1 VFRET
6 TRGAGRPTR
15 VALAVLAAALLALRR
30 PAAASV
36 PEQLA
41 SLRRRLGWLLVDQ
54 GPVGEQLETAGR
66 GRRSG
71 ELVLLALQAS

>member
-1 VFRET
+1 MDAE
-6 TRGAGRPTR
+6 P
-15 VALAVLAAALLALRR
+15 RR
-30 PAAASV
+30 RIWRFTPPV
-36 PEQLA
+36 QLA

>member
-1 VFRET
+1 V
-6 TRGAGRPTR
+6 
-15 VALAVLAAALLALRR
+15 
-30 PAAASV
+30 
-36 PEQLA
+36 QLA